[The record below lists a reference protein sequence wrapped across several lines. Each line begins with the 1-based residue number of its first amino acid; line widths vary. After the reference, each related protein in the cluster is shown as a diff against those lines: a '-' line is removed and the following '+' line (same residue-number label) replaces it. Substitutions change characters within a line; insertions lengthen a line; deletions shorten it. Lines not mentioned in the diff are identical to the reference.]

1 MNKYWKY
8 IIFPRFL
15 DAIKDCTFINM
26 DDVDLT
32 ATLNNMMLD
41 AIQKFPF
48 CRVSLDYL
56 EDTSYDPLDSEAY
69 GYYFVDENIGEPEY
83 FVLITIMK
91 ELWVKSQITWDM
103 NFKNPFFDKD
113 IKGYSPAAMLTSM
126 RNMAEAFEKDSNK
139 ARFNY
144 NRLASGKGGKRVSRW
159 GEVNDRA

>member
-1 MNKYWKY
+1 
-8 IIFPRFL
+8 
-15 DAIKDCTFINM
+15 M

-32 ATLNNMMLD
+32 ATLNNMMLS
-41 AIQKFPF
+41 AIQQFPF
-48 CRVSLDYL
+48 CRVSLEYL
-56 EDTSYDPLDSEAY
+56 EDTAYDPLDGEVY
-69 GYYFVDENIGEPEY
+69 GYYFADDEIGEPEY

-126 RNMAEAFEKDSNK
+126 RNMAEAFEKNSDK

-144 NRLASGKGGKRVSRW
+144 NRLAKGGGEKKRISRW
-159 GEVNDRA
+159 GEVNDRAN

>member
-1 MNKYWKY
+1 
-8 IIFPRFL
+8 
-15 DAIKDCTFINM
+15 M

-32 ATLNNMMLD
+32 ATLNNMMLN
-41 AIQKFPF
+41 AIQQFPF
-48 CRVSLDYL
+48 CRVSLEYL
-56 EDTSYDPLDSEAY
+56 EDTAYDPLDGEVY
-69 GYYFVDENIGEPEY
+69 GYYFADDEIGEPEY

-126 RNMAEAFEKDSNK
+126 RNMAEAFEKNSDK

-144 NRLASGKGGKRVSRW
+144 NRLARGGGEKKRISRW
-159 GEVNDRA
+159 GEVNDRAN

>member
-91 ELWVKSQITWDM
+91 ELWVK
-103 NFKNPFFDKD
+103 
-113 IKGYSPAAMLTSM
+113 
-126 RNMAEAFEKDSNK
+126 
-139 ARFNY
+139 
-144 NRLASGKGGKRVSRW
+144 
-159 GEVNDRA
+159 